1 MSGVALPPGCR
12 LSSLMNRSHQPT
24 RESVDRGLAKRLC
37 PMEQHAFQFPLL
49 TCRVQFD
56 WVVGM
61 DIVAEVVIQVDTGG
75 AGTHTGHTR
84 LSRRSC

>member
-1 MSGVALPPGCR
+1 
-12 LSSLMNRSHQPT
+12 
-24 RESVDRGLAKRLC
+24 
-37 PMEQHAFQFPLL
+37 MEQHAFQFPLL